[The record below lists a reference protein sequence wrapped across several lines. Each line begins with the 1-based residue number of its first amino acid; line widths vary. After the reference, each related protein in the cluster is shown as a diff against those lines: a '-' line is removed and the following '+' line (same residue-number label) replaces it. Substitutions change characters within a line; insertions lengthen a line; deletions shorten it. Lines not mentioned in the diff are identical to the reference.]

1 MNQALRANS
10 KRARRER
17 VDIARAGAYADASAL
32 AAEQRG
38 ASDDV
43 RRHVPP
49 DPVMKFSNPAS
60 MLAGA
65 GPAAAPSAV
74 EHTFG
79 GAEAT
84 FGARDAAPRAAD
96 RRADER
102 RVLYDEAKVVAM
114 EFEMRYFRDRDDKP
128 AVAKKPAVAPRAR
141 ADDAR
146 ARAGAPGAARVV
158 PAAAL
163 RRAKLPRAPPPG
175 RPGHNDFEPKD
186 GRGARSKS
194 APGCPTP
201 RVRVANH
208 PVQDREP
215 VGVFAF
221 WAWLDGSCG
230 WVTGLHEVGGGAD
243 ERGSTLGWAT
253 GRVAPSLV
261 PCTGQLAVK
270 DGFRRDLRPES
281 IVACDDLERTVLS
294 AEGWQADAPAAL
306 VDARMDAKT
315 GDGLRYANCEAAEH
329 PKGSGTVW
337 LSYAVVARAPSKCC
351 PAPAGQC
358 GRDPPQERLGR
369 WLWVRLDDA
378 AARPVSAP
386 EALVLDRSSA
396 SSRGLAARAALSPRP
411 RRHGG
416 AAALGAR
423 SRSARG
429 DRRAARLFSVL
440 RAWLHR
446 RFKEGLDV
454 DDPPPPAPA
463 PVAEEEEEGVSR
475 LCMRFQLD
483 ELDVFFPYD
492 ALYPEQFTYI
502 CELKKALDAEG
513 HALLEMPTGTGK
525 TACLLTLITAYQYAH
540 PEMGKLIY
548 CSGRCRDGEVP
559 RGAQAPA
566 RVPRRAARRGR
577 VKAPFLALCLSSR
590 RNMCVHERVVRD
602 ADRDRVDVECRKM
615 TASWA
620 RSRDDAEKCPFFE
633 AWDEA
638 GTEAE
643 VPDGVYDVDDL
654 RVLGKAKGWCPY
666 FLARHAIAH
675 ANVIVYNY
683 QYMLDPK
690 VAGLVSR
697 ELEAESVVVFDEGH
711 NIDNICIEALSVE
724 LDARRLDQA
733 QRCVA
738 RLARSVDALR
748 ASDAGRVRA
757 EYDRLVSGLRAGAS
771 GDELGGASP
780 CCPRTCS
787 TRPCRA
793 TCARPSTSC
802 GCCGCSCSTSEEA
815 RRGVAVES
823 PAAFLLG
830 LQQATGLDAKPL
842 KFFHTR
848 LHQLLRTVEAAGLE
862 DSAALGDVANVASI
876 VSTYDDG
883 FSVVADPTSRGPS
896 GLPQARLD
904 LACLDA
910 SLAIKPVLE
919 RFRSVVITSGT
930 LSPLE
935 LYPKLL
941 NFSPVVRES
950 LQMSIFRP
958 CILPLVVT
966 KGADQQP
973 VSTRLE
979 SRDDAAVVRNFGQLL
994 AGLCGD
1000 VPDGMVV
1007 FFPSY
1012 SYMERTVTTW
1022 DELGVL
1028 RKVAEHKLLF
1038 VETKDVVETTIA
1050 LDNFRRACDTGR
1062 GAVFLSIARGKVAE
1076 GIDFDRHY
1084 GRCVLNVGV
1093 PFQYACRCSDAARVP
1108 PLQVR
1113 HPRGRLPELRRPAPD
1128 GPVRR
1133 PRHPVEDGL
1142 RHRHLAARLAPDKRS
1157 KLPGWVQQFMTDAN
1171 LNLSSDA
1178 ALAITRTFLKQMAQ
1192 PIDDRDLR
1200 QMPRRP
1206 EARRH
1211 AQDATRAADDAAPD

>member
-1 MNQALRANS
+1 MQP
-10 KRARRER
+10 
-17 VDIARAGAYADASAL
+17 ARATDADS
-32 AAEQRG
+32 
-38 ASDDV
+38 
-43 RRHVPP
+43 
-49 DPVMKFSNPAS
+49 
-60 MLAGA
+60 
-65 GPAAAPSAV
+65 
-74 EHTFG
+74 
-79 GAEAT
+79 
-84 FGARDAAPRAAD
+84 
-96 RRADER
+96 
-102 RVLYDEAKVVAM
+102 
-114 EFEMRYFRDRDDKP
+114 
-128 AVAKKPAVAPRAR
+128 
-141 ADDAR
+141 
-146 ARAGAPGAARVV
+146 
-158 PAAAL
+158 
-163 RRAKLPRAPPPG
+163 
-175 RPGHNDFEPKD
+175 
-186 GRGARSKS
+186 
-194 APGCPTP
+194 
-201 RVRVANH
+201 
-208 PVQDREP
+208 
-215 VGVFAF
+215 
-221 WAWLDGSCG
+221 
-230 WVTGLHEVGGGAD
+230 
-243 ERGSTLGWAT
+243 
-253 GRVAPSLV
+253 
-261 PCTGQLAVK
+261 
-270 DGFRRDLRPES
+270 
-281 IVACDDLERTVLS
+281 
-294 AEGWQADAPAAL
+294 
-306 VDARMDAKT
+306 
-315 GDGLRYANCEAAEH
+315 
-329 PKGSGTVW
+329 
-337 LSYAVVARAPSKCC
+337 
-351 PAPAGQC
+351 
-358 GRDPPQERLGR
+358 
-369 WLWVRLDDA
+369 
-378 AARPVSAP
+378 
-386 EALVLDRSSA
+386 
-396 SSRGLAARAALSPRP
+396 
-411 RRHGG
+411 
-416 AAALGAR
+416 
-423 SRSARG
+423 
-429 DRRAARLFSVL
+429 
-440 RAWLHR
+440 
-446 RFKEGLDV
+446 
-454 DDPPPPAPA
+454 
-463 PVAEEEEEGVSR
+463 
-475 LCMRFQLD
+475 MRFQLD

-548 CSGRCRDGEVP
+548 CTRTVPEMEKCLAELKRLRAYRDAQ
-559 RGAQAPA
+559 RGVGAS
-566 RVPRRAARRGR
+566 
-577 VKAPFLALCLSSR
+577 KAPFLALCLSSR

-757 EYDRLVSGLRAGAS
+757 EYDRLVSGLRAAGS
-771 GDELGGASP
+771 LPGDELGGASP
-780 CCPRTCS
+780 VLPQDVLDEAVPGNVRKAEHFLRLLRVLVLHLKKKLAG
-787 TRPCRA
+787 TR
-793 TCARPSTSC
+793 
-802 GCCGCSCSTSEEA
+802 
-815 RRGVAVES
+815 VAVES

-862 DSAALGDVANVASI
+862 DSAALGDVANFASI

-973 VSTRLE
+973 VSTRFE
-979 SRDDAAVVRNFGQLL
+979 SRDDASVVRNFGQLL

-1028 RKVAEHKLLF
+1028 RRVAEHKLLF

-1093 PFQYACRCSDAARVP
+1093 PFQYTQSPVLRTRLEYLLSKFAIREADFLSFDALRQTAQCVGRVIRSKTDYGIVILADARFA
-1108 PLQVR
+1108 R
-1113 HPRGRLPELRRPAPD
+1113 H
-1128 GPVRR
+1128 
-1133 PRHPVEDGL
+1133 
-1142 RHRHLAARLAPDKRS
+1142 DKRS

-1200 QMPRRP
+1200 QMLLDDRKLGAMLKGRD
-1206 EARRH
+1206 AR
-1211 AQDATRAADDAAPD
+1211 APADDAAPD